1 MSSDK
6 KEHIINTAI
15 ELFAI
20 KGFEGTSI
28 REIAAAANVNL
39 AMINYY
45 FGSKEKL
52 FESIIEYKATHSRGA
67 MEEITL
73 DASLTTQMQKIER
86 IIESYVERLFLNRHF
101 HRVMYQEM
109 VMNYRSALQ
118 EAIITKIIYPNSQI
132 IKNVIQEGI
141 DKGEFKEE
149 VDAQLSTVTL
159 VGSINQVLIS
169 KRFCNKMLNKEEE
182 DYVPYEDE
190 AFRTRVIKHLQS
202 LMRNHLLK
210 QA

>member
-28 REIAAAANVNL
+28 REIAATANVNL

-52 FESIIEYKATHSRGA
+52 FESIIEYKATHSRGV

-73 DASLTTQMQKIER
+73 DASLTQMQKIER
-86 IIESYVERLFLNRHF
+86 IVEGYVERLFLNRHF
-101 HRVMYQEM
+101 HRVIYQEM

-118 EAIITKIIYPNSQI
+118 EAIITKIIFPNSQI

-141 DKGEFKEE
+141 DKGEFKED

-159 VGSINQVLIS
+159 IGSINQVMIS
-169 KRFCNKMLNKEEE
+169 KRFCNKMLNREEE

-190 AFRTRVIKHLQS
+190 AFRTRVITHLKS

>member
-28 REIAAAANVNL
+28 REIAATANVNL

-52 FESIIEYKATHSRGA
+52 FESIIEYKATHSRGV

-73 DASLTTQMQKIER
+73 DASLTQMQKIER
-86 IIESYVERLFLNRHF
+86 ILEGYVERLFLNRHF
-101 HRVMYQEM
+101 HRVIYQEM
-109 VMNYRSALQ
+109 VMNFRSALQ
-118 EAIITKIIYPNSQI
+118 EAIITKIIFPNSQI

-159 VGSINQVLIS
+159 MGSINQVMIS
-169 KRFCNKMLNKEEE
+169 KRFCNKMLNREEE
-182 DYVPYEDE
+182 DYIPYEDE
-190 AFRTRVIKHLQS
+190 AFRTRVITHLKS